1 MKDLKQES
9 ERKINY
15 YKRQNEILKDKL
27 EDIGIT

>member
-15 YKRQNEILKDKL
+15 YKKQKEILKDKL